1 MCSMHLF
8 GNGTVAL
15 QQYFSV
21 LKFPEVL
28 LLPFRQLVV
37 SLMKVCDNKYIFISS
52 HKRIRQCDILEK

>member
-1 MCSMHLF
+1 MHLF